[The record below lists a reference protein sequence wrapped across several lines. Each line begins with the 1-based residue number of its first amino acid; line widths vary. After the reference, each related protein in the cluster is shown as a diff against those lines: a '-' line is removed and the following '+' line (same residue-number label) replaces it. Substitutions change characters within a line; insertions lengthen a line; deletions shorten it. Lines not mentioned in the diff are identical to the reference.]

1 MRRDFSSRPRET
13 AHALRDGSFLVAGL
27 LTAFF
32 AVWEA
37 AVLRGNL
44 TRARAD
50 LQTLRAEIASEEAL
64 ARKASS
70 REAGVRGAAQLSAR
84 VLQSVGAPPPRVVAE
99 LAALLPA
106 DVRLTS
112 LSLAYGEHLRLE
124 MKVEARSS
132 AAYDVFLDRVQ
143 RSPLFTDVL
152 PGVEN
157 RDGPV
162 SAVVKALYRGEG
174 AL

>member
-13 AHALRDGSFLVAGL
+13 AHALRDGSFLAAGL
-27 LTAFF
+27 LAAFF
-32 AVWEA
+32 AIWEA
-37 AVLRGNL
+37 AVLRGSL
-44 TRARAD
+44 TRARAE
-50 LQTLRAEIASEEAL
+50 LQTLRAEIASEEARV
-64 ARKASS
+64 RKGAP
-70 REAGVRGAAQLSAR
+70 REVGVRSGALLSAR
-84 VLQSVGAPPPRVVAE
+84 VFQSVGAPPSRVVAE

-106 DVRLTS
+106 DVRLTG
-112 LSLAYGEHLRLE
+112 LSLTYGEHLGLE
-124 MKVEARSS
+124 MKVEARSA

-143 RSPLFTDVL
+143 RSPLLTDVL